1 MNYITTA
8 DTVTATMLT
17 GFFVDWP
24 NPPQPKTHVTL
35 LQNSDYVVLAVNEEQ
50 QVVGF
55 ITAISD
61 GVLSAY
67 IPLLEVLPNYQHQG
81 IGQQLVTRMFKQL
94 EHLYM
99 IDICCDAELRPYYE
113 KLGMTSTVGMV
124 KRNYRHQSGHLKH
137 H

>member
-61 GVLSAY
+61 GILSAY

-81 IGQQLVTRMFKQL
+81 IGQ
-94 EHLYM
+94 
-99 IDICCDAELRPYYE
+99 
-113 KLGMTSTVGMV
+113 
-124 KRNYRHQSGHLKH
+124 
-137 H
+137 